1 MYPPFLPE
9 PEPEAVAGPAKKHN
23 PRKTLV
29 LWVILIVMFLAIWQ
43 FLSPEARK
51 DPSHGVQHARS
62 GEVVAVE
69 ACPPA
74 PSSWWGGTVS
84 VVLPTGIVV
93 LLAYLFLRAYGQ
105 SAAFA
110 AAQEPGRL
118 AMAQGR
124 FAEASAKFQAT
135 LPLFAKQ
142 PLYRAVLVINVA
154 DAELRAG
161 RFDSAIAACAE
172 IERSRTMLFGSSV
185 RMRIATL
192 SAITYALRGDV
203 AAAERWAADARGRIA
218 KTREDRMGHAA
229 YLCLAEAMI
238 ACRRGDS
245 AGAIAL
251 VDARWN
257 ELRYSLNA
265 DSMRV
270 VEVVR
275 AFAEA
280 QGGVRA
286 MNTVAE
292 RLVRVEPVAPG
303 ELAYLGAEWPEM
315 KAFLGAHG
323 IAG

>member
-1 MYPPFLPE
+1 MFPPFLPE
-9 PEPEAVAGPAKKHN
+9 PEAVVTPAKKQHN
-23 PRKTLV
+23 RTKTLA

-43 FLSPEARK
+43 FLTPAEHTDSSRRGQTAP
-51 DPSHGVQHARS
+51 PYNGI
-62 GEVVAVE
+62 AVE

-74 PSSWWGGTVS
+74 PSSGWPGTIG
-84 VVLPTGIVV
+84 LLAPTAIAV
-93 LLAYLFLRAYGQ
+93 LLGYAFLRAYRQ
-105 SAAFA
+105 NAAFA
-110 AAQEPGRL
+110 RAQEPGRL
-118 AMAQGR
+118 AMAQRR
-124 FAEASAKFQAT
+124 FAEASAAFQST

-142 PLYRAVLVINVA
+142 PLYRAVAVINVA
-154 DAELRAG
+154 EAELRAG

-172 IERSRTMLFGSSV
+172 IERSRTLLFGSGV
-185 RMRIATL
+185 RMRIATI
-192 SAITYALRGDV
+192 SAMVYALRGDV
-203 AAAERWAADARGRIA
+203 ATAERWAEDARRRLA
-218 KTREDRMGHAA
+218 KSTEDRMGNGA

-238 ACRRGDS
+238 ACRRGDPT
-245 AGAIAL
+245 GAVAL
-251 VDARWN
+251 LDARWN

-265 DSMRV
+265 DSMRT

-292 RLVRVEPVAPG
+292 RLVRIEPVSPG
-303 ELAYLGAEWPEM
+303 ELAYLGVEWPEM